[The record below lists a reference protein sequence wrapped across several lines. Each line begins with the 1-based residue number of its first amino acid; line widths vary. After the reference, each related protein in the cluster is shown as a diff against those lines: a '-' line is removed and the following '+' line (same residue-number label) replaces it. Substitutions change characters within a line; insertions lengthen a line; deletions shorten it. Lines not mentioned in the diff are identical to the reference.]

1 MTSAEIKAALN
12 VMLAVADAV
21 RDAGRL
27 PLGSLYATLS
37 GHITSMS
44 AFESMIRQL
53 TNTGIIRREG
63 NELVWV
69 G

>member
-1 MTSAEIKAALN
+1 MTSEQVKAALN
-12 VMLAVADAV
+12 LMLAVADAV

-37 GHITSMS
+37 GTINSVS
-44 AFESMIRQL
+44 AFEPLIRQL
-53 TNTGIIRREG
+53 TATGLVRREG

>member
-1 MTSAEIKAALN
+1 MTPAEVKAALN
-12 VMLAVADAV
+12 IMLAVADAV

-37 GHITSMS
+37 GHIASMS
-44 AFESMIRQL
+44 AFESLVRQL
-53 TNTGIIRREG
+53 TNTGVVRREG